1 MENHSTTNAVLE
13 KFKKIEHNFNK
24 NFLLTLYQI
33 TDIVAPEDGEEDVK
47 RSSKEEEQ
55 YELLSGAYTR
65 WFTKISKDSRNME
78 ACNFFY
84 DAVQDNHKLL
94 LGKDEA
100 IFTFE
105 GDFFSKVFDQEGLD
119 TTYLYN
125 LLSEGGDVDDDD
137 AKQNLWNAFI
147 GLYRLAVL
155 ICIYLKMPLVKEIID
170 MILLSNPDL
179 NQSNIFEKIFTD
191 FKGKSKLRK
200 LIMKLLKSKE
210 DNFGEIF
217 NSLQR
222 VIATFS
228 SEVNMDTDMKANM
241 DRAKDK
247 VSSLFKNLL
256 ESAGVTDLSEEF
268 SARLIKSLEDKD
280 EGEQEALVAEGALS
294 TDQMEEVKK
303 KFVEQ
308 GLDKMNIAKTVRDLG
323 GTMEKMM
330 SAINSG
336 SEEEMQ
342 KILQQSGAGLN
353 LGDMKMEDLQKEM
366 ENFDVDEGDDSEDS
380 DPEMPDLV
388 EDGDL
393 SEKGPETTQ

>member
-33 TDIVAPEDGEEDVK
+33 TDIVAPEDGEENVE
-47 RSSKEEEQ
+47 RSAKEEEQ
-55 YELLSGAYTR
+55 YELLSGSYTR

-119 TTYLYN
+119 TTYLYS

-256 ESAGVTDLSEEF
+256 ESAGITDLSEDLT
-268 SARLIKSLEDKD
+268 ARLIKSLEDKD
-280 EGEQEALVAEGALS
+280 EGEQESLVAEGALS

-342 KILQQSGAGLN
+342 KILEQSGAGLN

-366 ENFDVDEGDDSEDS
+366 EHFDMDEGDESDDS

-388 EDGDL
+388 EDGDV